1 MYILIVV
8 GIYIVLLILL
18 IQNTKCLYLNNDIGE
33 LGICCKWDVE
43 CTSLCSVIIHY
54 KRRKSILNG
63 ECISPYILFYY
74 IYNAS
79 NYLLF

>member
-8 GIYIVLLILL
+8 GIYIVLLILH

-33 LGICCKWDVE
+33 LGICYKWDVE

-54 KRRKSILNG
+54 KRRKSK

-74 IYNAS
+74 IYIAS